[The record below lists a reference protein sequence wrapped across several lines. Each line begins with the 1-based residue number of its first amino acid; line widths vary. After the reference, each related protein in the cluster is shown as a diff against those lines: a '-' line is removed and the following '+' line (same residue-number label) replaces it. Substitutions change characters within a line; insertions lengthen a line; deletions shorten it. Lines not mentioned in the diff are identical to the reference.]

1 MAVVSNRTPCNNK
14 MFLKEI
20 NIPLINLIDKR
31 RLFEFSFLLT
41 RIVVSR
47 YKIYSYMN
55 KASRDPR
62 WNIFDSYYCSIKIVQ
77 WTFARLFRMEFQWK
91 SIQNR
96 EHSPTRFR
104 SFRTS
109 NWLSSSFFYIPHIV
123 HRIIPTSFFTL
134 PYLLLIYMKWRNAIC
149 GYVS

>member
-31 RLFEFSFLLT
+31 RLFEFSLIVT

-55 KASRDPR
+55 ITGSKMKYFLCILLSYNNSLMDLCKVVQNGVSMEIYTKQRAFPHT
-62 WNIFDSYYCSIKIVQ
+62 IFVVLERQTGCHHHSSISL
-77 WTFARLFRMEFQWK
+77 TLFVEIF
-91 SIQNR
+91 
-96 EHSPTRFR
+96 
-104 SFRTS
+104 
-109 NWLSSSFFYIPHIV
+109 
-123 HRIIPTSFFTL
+123 
-134 PYLLLIYMKWRNAIC
+134 LLLFSRCLIYF
-149 GYVS
+149 

>member
-31 RLFEFSFLLT
+31 RLFEFSFLVT
-41 RIVVSR
+41 RIVVSK
-47 YKIYSYMN
+47 YKMYSYMN
-55 KASRDPR
+55 
-62 WNIFDSYYCSIKIVQ
+62 NSYYCSIKMVQ

-96 EHSPTRFR
+96 EHSPHDFR

>member
-55 KASRDPR
+55 TTTTVQEKWFDIRHPHYGKDYSRDPR
-62 WNIFDSYYCSIKIVQ
+62 
-77 WTFARLFRMEFQWK
+77 
-91 SIQNR
+91 
-96 EHSPTRFR
+96 
-104 SFRTS
+104 
-109 NWLSSSFFYIPHIV
+109 
-123 HRIIPTSFFTL
+123 
-134 PYLLLIYMKWRNAIC
+134 
-149 GYVS
+149 